1 MKLAHITFE
10 NYKAF
15 QSPQAFNIK
24 PITVII
30 GKNSAGKSVISRL
43 PVLLARSL
51 FPLATAPV
59 EVQFDDLDFGGSFR
73 DLIHNRFAHGNLRF
87 QLVFEDGQKTL
98 ELEVVIQNVADSP
111 LQIIAHFLIK
121 SNEGFLLELNWHLA
135 EPTNPF
141 QTYQANG
148 AIDGEVIVQFK
159 GILPARIM
167 RPTDESLINDAQ
179 LKSLI
184 YEIWTATESI
194 NYLGPFRAPPKRTY
208 VHKSSQLTNIGHQGE
223 AAPHILGMTSLAD
236 TKKALVV
243 GNWFAKNLG
252 GWKLEVSTTH
262 QDGFAIIL
270 ISPTDSNVKINLM
283 DVGLGIN
290 QVLPLV
296 VRGLLGPKNSNGI
309 DIIEQPELHLHPA
322 AHGSLAWTATES
334 INYLGPFRAPPKRT
348 YVHKSSQLTNIGHQG
363 EAAPHILGMTSLADT
378 KKALVVGNW
387 FAKNLGGWKLEV
399 STTHQDGFAIILIS
413 PTDSN
418 VKINLMDVGLGINQV
433 LPLVVRGLLGP
444 KNSNGIDIIEQP
456 ELHLHPAAHGSLA
469 ELLVNTAKHENSRF
483 IIETHSENF
492 ILRIRRLI
500 AEGQLDCQHVIIYW
514 VNNDDTGTTLK
525 PISIDNEGE
534 VDYWPKSV
542 FTEDYQELIAIRKAQ
557 KNSKILTKHG
567 G

>member
-1 MKLAHITFE
+1 MKLTHITFE

-43 PVLLARSL
+43 PVLLARALS
-51 FPLATAPV
+51 PLATDPV
-59 EVQFDDLDFGGSFR
+59 EVQFEDLDFGGSFR
-73 DLIHNRFAHGNLRF
+73 DLIPNRFAHGNLRF
-87 QLVFEDGQKTL
+87 QLVFEDAQKTL
-98 ELEVVIQNVADSP
+98 DLEVVIQNVADSP

-121 SNEGFLLELNWHLA
+121 SNEGFLLELNWNMA
-135 EPTNPF
+135 EPSNPF
-141 QTYQANG
+141 QTYHANG

-159 GILPARIM
+159 GILPVRIM

-223 AAPHILGMTSLAD
+223 AAPHILGMKSLVDA
-236 TKKALVV
+236 KKALVV
-243 GNWFAKNLG
+243 GNGFAENLG
-252 GWKLEVSTTH
+252 GWKLEISTH
-262 QDGFAIIL
+262 QEGFAIVL

-296 VRGLLGPKNSNGI
+296 VRGFLGSKNTNGI

-322 AHGSLAWTATES
+322 AHG
-334 INYLGPFRAPPKRT
+334 N
-348 YVHKSSQLTNIGHQG
+348 
-363 EAAPHILGMTSLADT
+363 
-378 KKALVVGNW
+378 
-387 FAKNLGGWKLEV
+387 
-399 STTHQDGFAIILIS
+399 
-413 PTDSN
+413 
-418 VKINLMDVGLGINQV
+418 
-433 LPLVVRGLLGP
+433 
-444 KNSNGIDIIEQP
+444 
-456 ELHLHPAAHGSLA
+456 LA
-469 ELLVNTAKHENSRF
+469 ELIVNTAKHENGRF

-500 AEGQLDCQHVIIYW
+500 AESQLDCQNVIIYW
-514 VNNDDTGTTLK
+514 VNNDEDACTTLK

-534 VDYWPKSV
+534 VDYWPKGV

-557 KNSKILTKHG
+557 KNSYYK
-567 G
+567 